1 MKGRRKVKTDKWLMK
16 QQFIDEARSFLAR
29 RAALRAEAQPFFRA
43 PPATVEEPIGMLA
56 GSRAVL
62 PKPPTDRRKRK
73 GCRPSD
79 L

>member
-1 MKGRRKVKTDKWLMK
+1 
-16 QQFIDEARSFLAR
+16 
-29 RAALRAEAQPFFRA
+29 
-43 PPATVEEPIGMLA
+43 MLA